1 MTHLLVLA
9 FVSAAVAGAVAGV
22 AWRARALDRG
32 GAVAAAGVGGVVL
45 AGGGLRWAVVLVAFF
60 GAAGALSAFGSGIK
74 AVRLRERAP
83 GAGSRR
89 ARQVLANG
97 LWAALAAT
105 GAALWPTAAWSPL
118 FFGSL
123 AAASADTWATEIG
136 VLARR
141 APRSI
146 RTGRRVPVG
155 TSGGVTWLGSASAL
169 AGAAFVAAVGLAL
182 GSLGRGGAWAVW
194 IAGCG
199 GAFADSWLGATLQA
213 RYRCDACGLLLED
226 RRHRACAG
234 TPRRAGG
241 LRLVDNDVVNLLGSG
256 VGAGLALALT

>member
-1 MTHLLVLA
+1 MTHLLVLV
-9 FVSAAVAGAVAGV
+9 FVSAAVAGV
-22 AWRARALDRG
+22 AWRARSLDSG
-32 GAVAAAGVGGVVL
+32 GALAAAVVGGVVL
-45 AGGGLRWAVVLVAFF
+45 AGGGLRWAVVLAAFF
-60 GAAGALSAFGSGIK
+60 GAAAALTAFRGRIK
-74 AVRLRERAP
+74 AARLREAAQRAS
-83 GAGSRR
+83 GRR

-97 LWAALAAT
+97 LWAALAAA
-105 GAALWPTAAWSPL
+105 GAAAWPAAAWSPL

-141 APRSI
+141 PPRSI
-146 RTGRRVPVG
+146 RTGRRVAVG
-155 TSGGVTWLGSASAL
+155 TSGGVTWLGSASAV
-169 AGAAFVAAVGLAL
+169 AGAAFVAAVALAL

-213 RYRCDACGLLLED
+213 RYRCDTCDAVLED
-226 RRHRACAG
+226 RRHAACAG
-234 TPRRAGG
+234 SPRHAAG
-241 LRLVDNDVVNLLGSG
+241 LRFVDNDLVNLLGSG